1 MLIKGQ
7 GFNMSIGIALY
18 HTDNLSG
25 QQAYH
30 LATLFFKI
38 INQNITDISYS
49 DESNVYHS
57 VTLDEIK
64 QAIDAKA
71 VKGFR
76 FYSKDEKNPPWLA
89 SFGYT
94 ANAQEYFDYIDI
106 QCDTA
111 ITENEIVQFLQE
123 AAALA
128 FIPYGVVYTSDNVVD
143 AYEYVMEEG
152 VIAVPSYEQ
161 HFLWR
166 DETPVFYGS
175 ARYENS
181 MLRMVY
187 PCNLINS
194 KHLKIVIDGKTL
206 EDRIRSDEHFGKL
219 IPTPNNES
227 FIWEVPTEQLEYVNK
242 VCGQAGVLIAW
253 NNQ

>member
-1 MLIKGQ
+1 
-7 GFNMSIGIALY
+7 MSIGIALY

-111 ITENEIVQFLQE
+111 ITENEIVQLLQE

-128 FIPYGVVYTSDNVVD
+128 FIPYGVVYISDNVVD

-161 HFLWR
+161 HF
-166 DETPVFYGS
+166 YGEMRHRFFT
-175 ARYENS
+175 AVHA
-181 MLRMVY
+181 M
-187 PCNLINS
+187 
-194 KHLKIVIDGKTL
+194 KTACCVWFTL
-206 EDRIRSDEHFGKL
+206 V
-219 IPTPNNES
+219 T
-227 FIWEVPTEQLEYVNK
+227 
-242 VCGQAGVLIAW
+242 
-253 NNQ
+253 